1 MWRFIQRINHRNA
14 TLGHLDAL
22 LMMYP
27 RKRQFFRDFPKLKQM
42 VREHFEKGVPSASTA
57 LIGATSIIE
66 GFLRQLT
73 AEEKQATAKAL
84 TASDLGELENLALRR
99 IAGERDQP
107 GDKTF
112 FAARL
117 SGVAILMAGQ
127 MVAVNAVQREEYR
140 KLIEAVERAL
150 GVSPETI
157 GAAFAPSTAFRGPP
171 PPLRG

>member
-1 MWRFIQRINHRNA
+1 MLRFIQWINHRNA

-27 RKRQFFRDFPKLKQM
+27 RKRQFFRDFPRHRQI
-42 VREHFEKGVPSASTA
+42 VRAHFEADVPPATSA
-57 LIGATSIIE
+57 LLVATSIIE
-66 GFLRQLT
+66 GFLKQLT

-84 TASDLGELENLALRR
+84 AASDLTEIEKLAERR
-99 IAGERDQP
+99 IGGEKDQP
-107 GDKTF
+107 GDKVF
-112 FAARL
+112 FATRL
-117 SGVAILMAGQ
+117 SSVAILMAGK

-140 KLIEAVERAL
+140 TLIGAVEHAL

-157 GAAFAPSTAFRGPP
+157 GTAFAPSTAFRGPP